1 MCIVIKIIVLI
12 TGTNIVIE
20 MAAAKGHGH
29 RLAGTGFFVNIKLHR
44 ENYAN

>member
-1 MCIVIKIIVLI
+1 MCIVVKIIVLI
-12 TGTNIVIE
+12 TGNDSGIE

>member
-1 MCIVIKIIVLI
+1 MCIVVKFIVPI
-12 TGTNIVIE
+12 TGNDSGIE

-29 RLAGTGFFVNIKLHR
+29 RRASTGDFVDISLQR